1 MKKNYIC
8 KILIM
13 NKTKKN
19 YGQIIIIQR
28 IVKARSKNYY
38 ENNKELLQEK
48 AQITIWKKLLL
59 RKQNGIVTSF
69 FVVHSMKN

>member
-1 MKKNYIC
+1 
-8 KILIM
+8 M

-38 ENNKELLQEK
+38 ENNKELLREK
-48 AQITIWKKLLL
+48 AQITVWKKLLL